1 VVDPQGKLEMQDN
14 PRFVARWMSRDL
26 ETTSPDVALV
36 DALEIME
43 RRRIR
48 HLPVLDDE
56 KLVGLLSD
64 RDTRRC
70 LETDQKSADATCVRD
85 VMTPAKKL
93 RCVAAS
99 TTVRDAAE
107 LICREK
113 INSLPVVMKDTL
125 VGIVTSEDL
134 LWAFLEQPE

>member
-1 VVDPQGKLEMQDN
+1 MSPQGELEMQDN

-26 ETTSPDVALV
+26 ETIAPSAALA
-36 DALEIME
+36 DALEVME

-48 HLPVLDDE
+48 HLPVLDE
-56 KLVGLLSD
+56 GKLVGLLSD

-70 LETDQKSADATCVRD
+70 LEGGQSADAASVRE

-93 RCVAAS
+93 RCVSAG
-99 TTVRDAAE
+99 TTVREAAE

-113 INSLPVVMKDTL
+113 INSLPVVQNETL

-134 LWAFLEQPE
+134 LWAFLEEPE

>member
-1 VVDPQGKLEMQDN
+1 MNDN

-26 ETTSPDVALV
+26 ETTGPGTTLT

-48 HLPVLDDE
+48 HLPVLDE
-56 KLVGLLSD
+56 GKLVGLLSD

-70 LETDQKSADATCVRD
+70 LGEGKDADATKVRD
-85 VMTPAKKL
+85 VMTPGKSL
-93 RCVAAS
+93 RCVSSGA
-99 TTVRDAAE
+99 TVREAAE

-113 INSLPVVMKDTL
+113 INSLPVVQNETL

-134 LWAFLEQPE
+134 LWAFIEVPE